1 MGADT
6 SRDQPEEQA
15 MNRRMAEKR
24 LMALGYLGLAQAS
37 DVIPRGSFRADRCR
51 WAVKFHGPA
60 EGLCEWQ
67 PRRGTLAEIVAAAEL
82 RRLCADVP
90 AGAVAS

>member
-1 MGADT
+1 MT
-6 SRDQPEEQA
+6 
-15 MNRRMAEKR
+15 RREAEKKM
-24 LMALGYLGLAQAS
+24 MAMGYMGLARSS
-37 DVIPRGSFRADRCR
+37 DVLPRGSCREDRCR

-90 AGAVAS
+90 AESVAS